1 MHAASRVSLA
11 AARERFDTLVDSTAV
26 NTAALSD
33 DLFGVAGLLDGELG
47 LRRAL
52 SEPASSADAKIG
64 LLTSLLG
71 EQVSPVTLDLLSG
84 LVRTRWSSPQDLVDA
99 VEILAVQAE
108 VVAAEQ
114 AGRLDEVEDELFRF
128 GRILEGEYALRAALA
143 DRTLPVE
150 RKRELLDSLLRAHAT
165 DSTRRLL
172 VRLVTL
178 PRGRTLE
185 AGLEEYAKIAADRR
199 SRLVARV
206 RAAAPLTEEQ
216 KSRLASAL
224 AHTYGRQVHLNVD
237 IDPTVIGGL
246 SVAIGDEIIDGTIA
260 SRIDDARRRM
270 AS

>member
-1 MHAASRVSLA
+1 MHAASRESLA
-11 AARERFDTLVDSTAV
+11 AARERFDTLVESTDV
-26 NTAALSD
+26 DPTALSD
-33 DLFGVAGLLDGELG
+33 DLFGVAGLLDREIG

-52 SEPASSADAKIG
+52 SEPASGAEAKIR
-64 LLTSLLG
+64 LLESLIG
-71 EQVSPVTLDLLSG
+71 SQVAPVTLDLLSG
-84 LVRTRWSSPQDLVDA
+84 IVRARWSSPADLADV

-108 VVAAEQ
+108 IVAAER

-128 GRILEGEYALRAALA
+128 SRILEGAPELRAALG
-143 DRTLPVE
+143 DRNFPGE
-150 RKRELLDSLLRAHAT
+150 RKAELVNSLLEGHVT

-172 VRLVTL
+172 TRLVSL

-199 SRLVARV
+199 ERLVARV

-216 KSRLASAL
+216 KNRLANAL
-224 AHTYGRQVHLNVD
+224 ARTYGRQVHLNVD
-237 IDPTVIGGL
+237 IDPSVIGGL